1 MAVFA
6 TDSQRVSNLVKHEY
20 EPSLDYCRK
29 VLTFTGTTA
38 FGLGTVL
45 GKVTSTGA
53 YVEAVETANDGSKA
67 PAAVV
72 LEDKVV
78 NAGAIVAVAID
89 AAGATYTNGT
99 YNAVITGDGEG
110 AKVSVVVA
118 SGKVDSITVVE
129 QGTGY
134 TSATLALPT
143 GAGAGDGN
151 AAISATVGTV
161 RKAIALVRG
170 PVILSEAGL
179 KLNASYN
186 TAAKKATALDALE
199 AKGILVIKA
208 V

>member
-1 MAVFA
+1 MAVIA
-6 TDSQRVSNLVKHEY
+6 QDSQRISNLVKHEY

-53 YVEAVETANDGSKA
+53 YVEAVETAIDGSKA

-78 NAGAIVAVAID
+78 NAGAIVAAAID
-89 AAGATYTNGT
+89 TAGSTYTDGT

-110 AKVSVVVA
+110 AKVSVTVA
-118 SGKVDSITVVE
+118 SGAVSAISVVE

-143 GAGAGDGN
+143 AAGTGSGT